1 MGLRVQWYLCCMA
14 IGLAAAHPAIAQMIS
29 TKHRLNAQAQLLLHM
44 DGLEGSWEVMNARA
58 NEPGKAETTQEAVLP
73 DDDQLERELA
83 STLGEVKMELSPR
96 VKDFIAL
103 FARQRR
109 RTTEAILGVA
119 SIYGPVVARR
129 LAELGMPPVLSLL
142 PAALSAYHL
151 RAVSERG
158 DVGLWQLNHYVA
170 LKEGLTCNS
179 AVDERRDLYKS
190 TKAAL
195 AYLAELH
202 AQYHDWTLALAAY
215 TCGPAGVTRARQ
227 RAGAEAGFEQL
238 YSFLPEEGRDYLPA
252 FGAAAYVITHSG
264 QLGLLPLQMESMP
277 LPDQIPLQ
285 EPLRFALVAKALR
298 IPEDQL
304 RNMNPVCRSETVPG
318 LGMTVPLCLPQG
330 YGQRFSLLK
339 DSLYKAQ
346 LRQEAETRQ
355 VEPARSAETSGP
367 AVPMPPNQALPKPY
381 APPAGTVPL
390 TYTIRSGDN
399 AGLIAQW
406 YGLPLKGLMEMN
418 GLKSDGIRAGN
429 RLTLFVPKADALRLS
444 KVETM
449 TFAQKQEMV
458 RTGAMPPTKQAP
470 QTPSSHYTLYTVKN
484 GDNLWLIAKK
494 YPGVTPEAIMK
505 VNRVDA
511 RLQPGILLKIPKHP
525 K

>member
-1 MGLRVQWYLCCMA
+1 MA
-14 IGLAAAHPAIAQMIS
+14 MGLAAAPPAIAQMIS

-58 NEPGKAETTQEAVLP
+58 NEPGKAESMQGAMLP
-73 DDDQLERELA
+73 DDDQLEHELA

-103 FARQRR
+103 YARQRR

-151 RAVSERG
+151 QAVSERG
-158 DVGLWQLNHYVA
+158 DVGIWQLNHYVA

-227 RAGAEAGFEQL
+227 RAGADARFEQL

-264 QLGLLPLQMESMP
+264 QLGLLPLQMEAMP

-298 IPEDQL
+298 IPEGQL
-304 RNMNPVCRSETVPG
+304 RNMNPVCRSGTVPG
-318 LGMTVPLCLPQG
+318 LGMNVPLCLPQG
-330 YGQRFSLLK
+330 YGRRFSLLK
-339 DSLYKAQ
+339 DSIYAVQ
-346 LRQEAETRQ
+346 LRREAETKRE
-355 VEPARSAETSGP
+355 EPTRPASSAETSEP
-367 AVPMPPNQALPKPY
+367 SVPMYPN
-381 APPAGTVPL
+381 
-390 TYTIRSGDN
+390 
-399 AGLIAQW
+399 
-406 YGLPLKGLMEMN
+406 
-418 GLKSDGIRAGN
+418 
-429 RLTLFVPKADALRLS
+429 
-444 KVETM
+444 
-449 TFAQKQEMV
+449 
-458 RTGAMPPTKQAP
+458 QAP
-470 QTPSSHYTLYTVKN
+470 QTPASPYTLYTVKN

-505 VNRVDA
+505 ANGVDA
-511 RLQPGILLKIPKHP
+511 RLQPGILLKIPKRP